1 MKKMSKF
8 TAMEYT
14 TSTNNLMNYEL
25 LSSNSNN
32 YGTLPKTPSPASFPV
47 LMENGILVKYET
59 PNFASEIVEEKTT
72 EE

>member
-1 MKKMSKF
+1 MKKMPKF
-8 TAMEYT
+8 AKMEYT

-25 LSSNSNN
+25 LNSNSNN
-32 YGTLPKTPSPASFPV
+32 YGTLPKTPTPTSFPA

-59 PNFASEIVEEKTT
+59 LNFSSDLIEEKIP